1 MDFVTS
7 EITTEREREVL
18 MVDRQR
24 EGGGK
29 PGRERANAKGGL
41 GGRGGFIGMG
51 KVKEGEFQKKILLKK
66 KKKREGEEIGEMR
79 SK

>member
-1 MDFVTS
+1 MCPPSTSEKLQSWFEFATRVDFVTS

-29 PGRERANAKGGL
+29 PGRERANAKGG
-41 GGRGGFIGMG
+41 GRGGARGDLLVWGM
-51 KVKEGEFQKKILLKK
+51 
-66 KKKREGEEIGEMR
+66 
-79 SK
+79 